1 MQIVDCGLRIGQ
13 QSLCRIPQSAVRN
26 ERFPRMN
33 GINYFAGLDIGSTM
47 TKVVIVGDGKEFP
60 LIGPTGPE
68 HRKLANRVIE
78 EALGLAGLAF
88 ADLAYIVATGYGRI
102 NVPFA
107 DRQVTEITCHA
118 KGLSSLL
125 PSARTVV
132 DIGGQDS
139 KGIRVENGKVVD
151 FVMNDKCAAGT
162 GRFLEVVA
170 DALGIP
176 LDKMG
181 ELSLAA
187 EKTAVIGNMCTV
199 FAEQEVISQLAAGE
213 PVPNLVAGIHQA
225 IAGRIFSLVNKLK
238 IKPDVAITGGGAKNI
253 GLVKALE
260 ARFGCAVLVPREPL
274 ITGALGA
281 ALIGKE
287 TYENA
292 LKAGKELARKPRQL
306 GEATFYS

>member
-1 MQIVDCGLRIGQ
+1 
-13 QSLCRIPQSAVRN
+13 
-26 ERFPRMN
+26 
-33 GINYFAGLDIGSTM
+33 M
-47 TKVVIVGDGKEFP
+47 TKVVIVGDGKESS

-68 HRKLANRVIE
+68 HRKLANRVME
-78 EALGLAGLAF
+78 QALNLAGISF
-88 ADLAYIVATGYGRI
+88 DDVTYVVATGYGRI

-107 DRQVTEITCHA
+107 DRQITEITCHA

-162 GRFLEVVA
+162 GRFLEIIA
-170 DALGIP
+170 DAVCVP
-176 LDKMG
+176 LDKLG
-181 ELSLAA
+181 ELSLTA
-187 EKTAVIGNMCTV
+187 EKPAVIGNMCTV
-199 FAEQEVISQLAAGE
+199 FAEQEVISQLANGE
-213 PVPNLVAGIHQA
+213 PVANLIAGIHQA

-253 GLVKALE
+253 GLIKALE
-260 ARFGCAVLVPREPL
+260 AKFGGPVLVAQEPL

-281 ALIGKE
+281 ALIGQE
-287 TYENA
+287 MYENA
-292 LKAGKELARKPRQL
+292 EKAGEKLATKSRQL
-306 GEATFYS
+306 DEAKLFS

>member
-1 MQIVDCGLRIGQ
+1 M
-13 QSLCRIPQSAVRN
+13 SRN
-26 ERFPRMN
+26 Q
-33 GINYFAGLDIGSTM
+33 NYFAGVDIGSTM
-47 TKVVIVGDGKEFP
+47 TKVVIMGEGKEFH

-68 HRKLANRVIE
+68 HRKLANRVME
-78 EALGLAGLAF
+78 QALDLAGIAF
-88 ADLAYIVATGYGRI
+88 NDLTYIVATGYGRI

-118 KGLSSLL
+118 KGLSSIL
-125 PSARTVV
+125 PSARTIV

-139 KGIRVENGKVVD
+139 KGIRIESGKVVD

-162 GRFLEVVA
+162 GRFLEIVA

-176 LDKMG
+176 LDKLG

-187 EKTAVIGNMCTV
+187 EKPAVIGNMCTV
-199 FAEQEVISQLAAGE
+199 FAEQEVVSKLADGE
-213 PVPNLVAGIHQA
+213 PVPNLIAGIHQA
-225 IAGRIFSLVNKLK
+225 IAGRVFGLVSKLK

-260 ARFGCAVLVPREPL
+260 ARFNCAVLVPGEPL

-281 ALIGKE
+281 ALIGQE
-287 TYENA
+287 TCEKA
-292 LKAGKELARKPRQL
+292 VKAGKELPRKPREL
-306 GEATFYS
+306 GEARFFS